1 MPQDTIKKLVAS
13 AHLCCVHKSSTV
25 QDAAIAMVTGDCSS
39 LLVTDDDNQVI
50 GIVTERDFT
59 RKVLAEGHFE
69 GVVEDICT
77 EKLET
82 LSADA
87 TFHDAVE
94 LMHKYNV
101 RHLPV
106 VEGNEII
113 GIVSI
118 RDLFTAME
126 HHLQS
131 EIREIRNFAFADTY
145 GA

>member
-1 MPQDTIKKLVAS
+1 MPQNTIKKLVAS
-13 AHLCCVHKSSTV
+13 AHLCCIHKSSSL

-59 RKVLAEGHFE
+59 RKVLAEGHFV
-69 GVVEDICT
+69 GTIDNICT
-77 EKLET
+77 KDLET
-82 LSADA
+82 VTADA
-87 TFHDAVE
+87 SFHEAVE

-106 VEGNEII
+106 VEENEVI

-131 EIREIRNFAFADTY
+131 EIKEIRSFAFADPY